1 MAKKKGWIMWLLTV
15 WISLAMDLVA
25 LAIGG
30 ALVSGGITIPLAPE
44 WLALA
49 VGWTVLVGGALSL
62 VFWLISFSQGLLKR
76 LRGK

>member
-15 WISLAMDLVA
+15 WISLAMNLVA

-44 WLALA
+44 RLALA
-49 VGWTVLVGGALSL
+49 VGWTVLVGGAVSL

-76 LRGK
+76 LRGR